1 MGAERLKQMQDPEL
15 SIQQALQDYRRMGYS
30 ENGINMR
37 LKSIEIKK
45 DLTDQWNAHNVKEP
59 LQQDVLTDVIY
70 KTWSGKTVKEYK
82 KFKGLKKESLKDNM
96 TNIEMVLSML
106 AEVSASTITKVKNPQ
121 TFEENARCAYDGG
134 SVAAVARQGLEKELG
149 KSVISPL
156 NAKDTILELTNKIEN
171 N

>member
-1 MGAERLKQMQDPEL
+1 MGAERLKQMQNPEL

-30 ENGINMR
+30 ENWINMR

-45 DLTDQWNAHNVKEP
+45 GLTDQWNLHNVKDP
-59 LQQDVLTDVIY
+59 SQQEALTDVIC

-96 TNIEMVLSML
+96 THIEMVLSML
-106 AEVSASTITKVKNPQ
+106 AEVSASTITEVKNPQ
-121 TFEENARCAYDGG
+121 SFEENVQCAHDGG
-134 SVAAVARQGLEKELG
+134 SVAAVARQSLEKELG

-156 NAKDTILELTNKIEN
+156 NAEDTLLEQTKRIEKN
-171 N
+171 